1 MTKRLTQKQKDKI
14 IKSFFEGRTLDELSK
29 EFNCTKLT
37 ISRNLKKHLGE
48 KSYKEIINT
57 NKMVKNN
64 YYTELDLTNKKINRV
79 SNINQKKEHLNNDK
93 FSEYDSNEELTKTNQ
108 FLELPP
114 LGYEID
120 NFQQKDLSST
130 PINEIEF
137 PKVVYMVVDKRIEL
151 ETKLLKDF
159 PEWQFL
165 SQDDLNRKTFEIY
178 YDLHIAKRDCGKDQK
193 VIKVPNPEVFK
204 IAAPILVARGITRI
218 VSSQTLIAL

>member
-14 IKSFFEGRTLDELSK
+14 IRSFFEGKTLDELSK
-29 EFNCTKLT
+29 EFDCTKLT

-64 YYTELDLTNKKINRV
+64 YYTGQNLINDKINRI
-79 SNINQKKEHLNNDK
+79 SNINQKKEHFNNDK

-120 NFQQKDLSST
+120 NLQQKDLSST

>member
-1 MTKRLTQKQKDKI
+1 LTKRLTQKQKDKI
-14 IKSFFEGRTLDELSK
+14 IRSFFEGKTLDELSK
-29 EFNCTKLT
+29 EFDCTKLT

-64 YYTELDLTNKKINRV
+64 NYTEQNLTNNKINRI
-79 SNINQKKEHLNNDK
+79 SNINQKKEHFYNDK

-120 NFQQKDLSST
+120 NLQQKDLSST

-178 YDLHIAKRDCGKDQK
+178 YDLHIAKRDCGKEQK

>member
-1 MTKRLTQKQKDKI
+1 
-14 IKSFFEGRTLDELSK
+14 
-29 EFNCTKLT
+29 
-37 ISRNLKKHLGE
+37 
-48 KSYKEIINT
+48 
-57 NKMVKNN
+57 MVKNN
-64 YYTELDLTNKKINRV
+64 YYTEQNLTNNKINRI
-79 SNINQKKEHLNNDK
+79 SNINKKKEHFNNDK
-93 FSEYDSNEELTKTNQ
+93 FSEYDSNEELTNTNQ

-120 NFQQKDLSST
+120 NFKQKDLSST